1 MKEFKTHRQQLR
13 ILRERGLT
21 VPKNGVP
28 KKVLLEENYYSL
40 INGYSSP
47 FLD

>member
-21 VPKNGVP
+21 VPKNSVP